1 MFLFYV
7 YNNSKHIDKMV
18 TIDDEGNK
26 VNCWIEHRFDT
37 TTNEVVEVKHATILA
52 EADDEEHWMSR
63 TIYEP
68 MPIEESLSFG
78 NIFIYAPEEVQKSI
92 EGLVA
97 AIRLLSSSHH
107 RLAKEIPLPQLMRV
121 LTGECDC
128 EGLILNA
135 TMTTTD
141 ILALIA
147 DCPVESAEDLRDAL
161 FEIYPNIDYIEI
173 VY

>member
-1 MFLFYV
+1 
-7 YNNSKHIDKMV
+7 MV

-26 VNCWIEHRFDT
+26 VNCWMEYRFDT
-37 TTNEVVEVKHATILA
+37 TTNEVVEVKHATIIA

-63 TIYEP
+63 ITYDTDELDKGMTICT
-68 MPIEESLSFG
+68 M
-78 NIFIYAPEEVQKSI
+78 FIYASEEVQKSI

-97 AIRLLSSSHH
+97 AIRLLSGSHH

-128 EGLILNA
+128 EGLILNV
-135 TMTTTD
+135 TMTTTN

-147 DCPVESAEDLRDAL
+147 DCPVESAESLRDAL

>member
-1 MFLFYV
+1 
-7 YNNSKHIDKMV
+7 MV
-18 TIDDEGNK
+18 TIDDKGNK
-26 VNCWIEHRFDT
+26 VNCWVEYRFDI
-37 TTNEVVEVKHATILA
+37 TTNEVVEVKHTTILA

-63 TIYEP
+63 ITCDTDELDNGMTICT
-68 MPIEESLSFG
+68 M
-78 NIFIYAPEEVQKSI
+78 FIYASEEVQKSI

-97 AIRLLSSSHH
+97 AIRLLSGSHH

-135 TMTTTD
+135 MMTTTD

-147 DCPVESAEDLRDAL
+147 DCPVESAEALRDAL
-161 FEIYPNIDYIEI
+161 FEIFPNIDYIEI

>member
-1 MFLFYV
+1 
-7 YNNSKHIDKMV
+7 MV

-26 VNCWIEHRFDT
+26 VNCWVEYRFDT
-37 TTNEVVEVKHATILA
+37 TTNKVVEVKHATILA

-63 TIYEP
+63 ITYDTDELDKGMTICT
-68 MPIEESLSFG
+68 M
-78 NIFIYAPEEVQKSI
+78 FIYASEEVQKSI
-92 EGLVA
+92 EGVVA
-97 AIRLLSSSHH
+97 AIGLLSGSHH

-128 EGLILNA
+128 EGLILNV

-147 DCPVESAEDLRDAL
+147 DCPVESAEALCDAL
-161 FEIYPNIDYIEI
+161 FEVYPNIDYIEI

>member
-1 MFLFYV
+1 
-7 YNNSKHIDKMV
+7 MV

-26 VNCWIEHRFDT
+26 VNCWVEYRFDT

-63 TIYEP
+63 ITYDTDELDKGMTICT
-68 MPIEESLSFG
+68 M
-78 NIFIYAPEEVQKSI
+78 FIYASEEVQKSI
-92 EGLVA
+92 EGVVA
-97 AIRLLSSSHH
+97 AIGLLSGSYH

-128 EGLILNA
+128 EGLILNV

-147 DCPVESAEDLRDAL
+147 DCPVESAEALRDAL